1 MTDQD
6 SRSPKLRRRALLA
19 GAGIST
25 AVVATSL
32 VPSAVSAEE
41 TPGSLIN
48 VMSFGAKGDGITD
61 DGPAII
67 AAVEHAKSMAAGG
80 LRPTIL
86 FPTSKGYLSN
96 QTIQIPTNMHVIMD
110 SPVAYGGPVDTPAMI
125 VGQPDLANVNVR
137 LKLSVKRKAGAGYAD
152 WTNENGVGLLL
163 KNLDTSI
170 IEIVQSTGFTI
181 GVQAMGDS
189 GGFAYNEVHLG
200 LIMDN
205 KIGIDLTN
213 KNSGTGIGWCNENMF
228 LAGRIGCF
236 STTKRKVGRIG
247 VRITS
252 ADRTYINNNNNNFYK
267 PNFELQFR
275 SSTPEEALPILI
287 EYGRLNRFFN
297 VRNENNSTVTARIGP
312 ESYENTIDLG
322 YGQVVIDDQGNYP
335 STVARSARSG
345 LTDFAGAIF
354 ISGLLTAK
362 ACYYDGDTQV
372 NIPGL
377 GFSSAKNG
385 GIRPSGK
392 VTLSKEFIEIGSE
405 DQDAVGVF
413 VDTTNTRRFVV
424 KTDTAAGHGGRIHLV
439 CYGADGNILAD
450 VGKPLAKTKVSYK
463 VAWQPNL
470 FGGSYQTITDRA
482 DTIESDFFFTVTPEV
497 AKVRVL
503 FWTGTASLQLR
514 SFSVYSVD
522 HGSPAVW
529 SGIPES
535 AGALNVGTKHPTTG
549 EWPRG
554 KIVMNAEPSVLTG
567 ASRFGPCVIDG
578 WRKITDG
585 DKNQPGVDWLE
596 ILAPVT
602 PPR

>member
-32 VPSAVSAEE
+32 VPSAASAEE

-61 DGPAII
+61 DGPAIV
-67 AAVEHAKSMAAGG
+67 AAVEHAKSVAAGG

-96 QTIQIPTNMHVIMD
+96 QTIQIPINMHVVMD
-110 SPVAYGGPVDTPAMI
+110 SSVAYGGPVDTPAMI

-152 WTNENGVGLLL
+152 WTNENGIGLLL

-181 GVQAMGDS
+181 GVQAIGDS

-228 LAGRIGCF
+228 LNGRIGCY
-236 STTKRKVGRIG
+236 STTRKGVARTG
-247 VRITS
+247 VRISS
-252 ADRTYINNNNNNFYK
+252 ADLTYINNNNNNFYK
-267 PNFELQFR
+267 PSFELKESVSR
-275 SSTPEEALPILI
+275 PAEALPIFI
-287 EYGRLNRFFN
+287 EYGRINRFFN
-297 VRNENNSTVTARIGP
+297 IRNESNSVTTARIGP
-312 ESYENTIDLG
+312 ESFENTIDLG
-322 YGQVVIDDQGNYP
+322 YGQVVIDDQGKFP
-335 STVARSARSG
+335 STIARSARAG
-345 LTDFAGAIF
+345 LTDFPGAIF
-354 ISGLLTAK
+354 NSGDLASK
-362 ACYYDGDTQV
+362 ACYYDGDTLL

-377 GFSSAKNG
+377 GFSSPQNG
-385 GIRPSGK
+385 SEAAAGK
-392 VTLSKEFIEIGSE
+392 VALSSDFIEIAS
-405 DQDAVGVF
+405 DDHDALGVF
-413 VDTTNTRRFVV
+413 IDTSIVKRFVV
-424 KTDTAAGHGGRIHLV
+424 KSDTTTGHGGRIHVV
-439 CYGADGNILAD
+439 CYGPDGKILTDA
-450 VGKPLAKTKVSYK
+450 GEPLVKTKVSYQ
-463 VAWQPNL
+463 VAWKADL
-470 FGGSYQTITDRA
+470 FGGSYQTINDHA
-482 DTIESDFFFTVTPEV
+482 DTIESDFYFTVSKQV

-503 FWTGTASLQLR
+503 FWKGTASLQLR
-514 SFSVYSVD
+514 SFSCYSVD

-529 SGIPES
+529 SGVAEP
-535 AGALNVGTKHPTTG
+535 AGAMNVGTTHPTTG
-549 EWPRG
+549 AWPRG
-554 KIVMNAEPSVLTG
+554 KVVLNATPSLLTSV
-567 ASRFGPCVIDG
+567 SRFGPCLIDG
-578 WRKITDG
+578 WRKVTDG
-585 DKNQPGVDWLE
+585 DKNQAGVDWLE
-596 ILAPVT
+596 MLAPVT